1 MLFNQKLTMRWAQY
15 TLATKGIQLNSAMTL
30 TVLVNDRFY
39 RVSKK
44 VKNYGHELKITHN
57 YPLFSF

>member
-15 TLATKGIQLNSAMTL
+15 TLVTKGIQLNSAMTL

-39 RVSKK
+39 RVSNK
-44 VKNYGHELKITHN
+44 VKKYGHELKITHN
-57 YPLFSF
+57 